1 VGLRVPAR
9 GRVLTRAGALA
20 ALLALAALAA
30 PAARA
35 QDRVPV
41 VIEGGKGKTYRIAV
55 QRFRDGST
63 PPHGDRIARFR
74 DALSQALEFSGV
86 FQRVPDGAFLGPIES
101 GSLEATS
108 IVCPDWTQIGAD
120 ALVEGELSRDGTGM
134 RVAFRVWDTARC
146 RDLMRRRYTQS
157 ATSDPEVVAR
167 RVADDV
173 VEAFLGVRGVSSTEI
188 AFVSDRTGS
197 KEIYVMQADGG
208 GVRRATAN
216 RSINNFPNWAPDG
229 QALAYT
235 SYRQGN
241 RPLVFLSS
249 RGARRPGR
257 LLPSDGRS
265 QYRAVFDPL
274 GKSLAIV
281 IANGAASEIY
291 AVGDDGRGLR
301 RLTNSSSIEV
311 SPSWAPDGERLAFVS
326 DRTGAPQIYVMN
338 ADGGGVRRLTYD
350 GAYNTSPAW
359 SPDGL
364 WIAYETR
371 IDGQFDI
378 WLIDPEGKVNVP
390 LVPHERSDEAP
401 SWAPNS
407 RHVVFSSTRRGRAD
421 LYMIDRDGSNLRRL
435 TSDGGNNTAP
445 AWGPFAR

>member
-1 VGLRVPAR
+1 MRAR
-9 GRVLTRAGALA
+9 AV
-20 ALLALAALAA
+20 ALLVALAALAA
-30 PAARA
+30 PPARA

-55 QRFRDGST
+55 QRFADGST
-63 PPHGDRIARFR
+63 PKSSDRIARFR
-74 DALSQALEFSGV
+74 DALGKALEFSGL
-86 FQRVPDGAFLGPIES
+86 FQLVPDAAFLGPVES
-101 GSLEATS
+101 GSLEAAS

-120 ALVEGELSRDGTGM
+120 ALVEGELARDATGFM
-134 RVAFRVWDTARC
+134 VAFRVWDTARC
-146 RDLMRRRYTQS
+146 KDLMRRRYTQS
-157 ATSDPEVVAR
+157 ATADPEAVAR

-173 VEAFLGVRGVSSTEI
+173 VEAFLGVKGVASTEI
-188 AFVSDRTGS
+188 AFVSDRAGS
-197 KEIYVMQADGG
+197 KEIFVMQADGG
-208 GVRRATAN
+208 SVRRATAN
-216 RSINNFPNWAPDG
+216 RTINNFPNWAPDG

-241 RPLVFLSS
+241 RPLIFLSS

-257 LLPSDGRS
+257 LLTSDGRS
-265 QYRAVFDPL
+265 QYRAVFDPK
-274 GKSLAIV
+274 GDRLAV
-281 IANGAASEIY
+281 VMANGGASEIY
-291 AVGDDGRGLR
+291 SVGDDGRGLK
-301 RLTNSSSIEV
+301 RLTNSPAIEV
-311 SPSWAPDGERLAFVS
+311 SPSWSPDGERLAFVS
-326 DRTGAPQIYVMN
+326 DRTGAPQVYIMN
-338 ADGGGVRRLTYD
+338 ADGSDARRLTYD
-350 GAYNTSPAW
+350 GAYNTNPTW

-390 LVPHERSDEAP
+390 LVTNERSDEAP

-407 RHVVFSSTRRGRAD
+407 RHIVFSSTRRGRAD

-435 TSDGGNNTAP
+435 TGDAGNNTAP